1 MKNKFYHSDLV
12 PDIDMPAEFVHW
24 ENRMDVEKP
33 ANDSSSGL
41 FIPRRQFL
49 KLSGLAGGGLVLAFS
64 LGRGPKAAASPDKQS
79 SGDNFAPN
87 AFIQIAKD
95 GAIVI
100 AAKNPEVGQGV
111 KTFLPMIV
119 AEELEVPWESVTVK
133 QSEIDLERF
142 GRQSAG
148 GSQSTP
154 RNWDLLRQAGA
165 VARTML
171 VTAAAQTWGVSES
184 QCKADQ
190 GFVVNQSNGKRLA
203 YAELASTAAALP
215 IPEKDSVKL
224 KDRSEYKLLGK
235 FIPGVDN
242 RALVTGQP
250 LFGIDQQLPGML
262 YAVYVKCPN
271 FGGVAKQAN
280 LDVIRKRPGVVDA
293 FILKG
298 NGNELELMSGVAIVA
313 KSTHQAFQAE
323 KALRV
328 TWDKS
333 NASDNSWEAYKAE
346 ALSIGPKAGQITDQM
361 GDAEAALAQA
371 DQTVESFYTY
381 PFLSHANL
389 EPQNC
394 TAWYHD
400 GKMEIW
406 APSQT
411 PQNVAR
417 MISSV
422 LDIDPSDVLIHQLRI
437 GGGFGRRLMND
448 FVVEV
453 CAIAKQIDAPVKL
466 TWTREADMAHD
477 FYRPGGFHHLKGA
490 LSQGRW
496 TGLLNHFVSFTPEGG
511 DGKRPVRGGNLS
523 PDLFQFPEIPNLRLD
538 QTFLPSRIP
547 TGYWRAPRSC
557 AVAWV
562 FQSFANEMAVA
573 AGRDH
578 LEFLL
583 EQFGEPRWLEEGER
597 RALHTGRAID
607 VVELAAKKGD
617 WGKPM
622 PQGRGRGLAFYFSHL
637 GYFAHVAEVTVDAGN
652 RVGIDRVVVAADV
665 GMLLNKSG
673 GENQVEGSVVDG
685 ISTLAGQEITFED
698 GEVLETNFDDYPLG
712 RMASTP
718 KIEMHWLT
726 TDWSPTGLGEPA
738 FPPVAGAVCNAI
750 FDATGHRIRT
760 MPISKEGFHI

>member
-1 MKNKFYHSDLV
+1 MKNKFYHRDLV
-12 PDIDMPAEFVHW
+12 PDIDMPAEFVEW
-24 ENRMDVEKP
+24 EKRLDAEPV
-33 ANDSSSGL
+33 SGEADAQN
-41 FIPRRQFL
+41 FIPRRHFL
-49 KLSGLAGGGLVLAFS
+49 KLSGLAGGGLILAFS
-64 LGRGPKAAASPDKQS
+64 LGRGSKVAASQDKPS
-79 SGDNFAPN
+79 ARKEFAPN
-87 AFIQIAKD
+87 AFVQIAED
-95 GAIVI
+95 GTIVI

-111 KTFLPMIV
+111 KTSLPMII

-133 QSEIDLERF
+133 QSEIDVKRF

-165 VARTML
+165 VARAML
-171 VTAAAQTWGVSES
+171 ISAAAQTWGVSES
-184 QCKADQ
+184 QCEADQ
-190 GFVVNQSNGKRLA
+190 GYVVGKSNGKRLS
-203 YAELASTAAALP
+203 YAQLASTAASLP
-215 IPEKDSVKL
+215 IPEKQSVKL
-224 KDRSEYKLLGK
+224 KKRSEYKLLGK

-271 FGGVAKQAN
+271 FGGVAKKSN
-280 LDVIRKRPGVVDA
+280 LEVIKKRPGVVDA

-298 NGNELELMSGVAIVA
+298 NGNELELLSGVAIVA
-313 KSTHQAFQAE
+313 KSTHEAFQAE

-333 NASDNSWEAYKAE
+333 SASKNSWETYKE
-346 ALSIGPKAGQITDQM
+346 QALSMSPKTGQISDQT
-361 GDAEAALAQA
+361 GDPDAALAEA
-371 DQTVESFYTY
+371 DKTVESFYTY

-394 TAWYHD
+394 TAWYHG

-417 MISSV
+417 MINRV
-422 LDIDPSDVLIHQLRI
+422 LGIDESAVQIHQMRI

-453 CAIAKQIDAPVKL
+453 CAIAEKIDAPVKL
-466 TWTREADMAHD
+466 TWTREADLAHD
-477 FYRPGGFHHLKGA
+477 YYRAGGFHHMRGSLKKGK
-490 LSQGRW
+490 W
-496 TGLLNHFVSFTPEGG
+496 TGLLDHFVSFTPEKG
-511 DGKRPVRGGNLS
+511 DGKQTVRGGNIS
-523 PDLFQFPEIPNLRLD
+523 PDLFQFPEIPHVRLD
-538 QTFLPSRIP
+538 QTYLPMNVP

-562 FQSFANEMAVA
+562 FQSFVNEMAEA

-583 EQFGEPRWLEEGER
+583 EQYGEPGWLEEGQR

-607 VVELAAKKGD
+607 VVKLAAKKGD
-617 WGKPM
+617 WGKKM
-622 PQGRGRGLAFYFSHL
+622 PEGKGRGLAFYFSHL
-637 GYFAHVAEVTVDAGN
+637 GYFAEVAEVTVDPSN
-652 RVGIDRVVVAADV
+652 NVKVDRVVVAADV

-673 GENQVEGSVVDG
+673 GENQIEGSVVDG

-698 GEVLETNFDDYPLG
+698 GRVLETNFDDYPLA
-712 RMASTP
+712 RMASAP
-718 KIEMHWLT
+718 KIEIHWLT

-738 FPPVAGAVCNAI
+738 FPPLAGAVCNAI
-750 FDATGHRIRT
+750 YDATGHRIRT
-760 MPISKEGFHI
+760 MPISKEGFYI